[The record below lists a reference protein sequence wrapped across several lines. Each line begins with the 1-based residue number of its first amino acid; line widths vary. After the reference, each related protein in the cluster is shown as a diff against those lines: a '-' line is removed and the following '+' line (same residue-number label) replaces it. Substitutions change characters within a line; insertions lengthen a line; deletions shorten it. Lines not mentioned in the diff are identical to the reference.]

1 MWVDIGP
8 MKQPHVVTGGL
19 LPERTP
25 VGTGKQRKNSGEDK
39 HPTRNRERVPGSPRA
54 GRAAFSAPTPKE
66 RRPDTIYTDWVTK
79 SQIFHPAIA
88 GSISAQPLDLEV
100 GRSKMRLSGAPRR
113 PKMGGGAPR
122 RSKMRL
128 SGAPRHPETTKY
140 SACGANTMP
149 HALFALMPVSL
160 LLAPPQLRP
169 TCNHQGPG
177 DDMWVAA
184 GVGPAIS

>member
-8 MKQPHVVTGGL
+8 MKQPHVVTGGV

-25 VGTGKQRKNSGEDK
+25 VGTGKQRKNPGEDK

-54 GRAAFSAPTPKE
+54 GRAAISAPTPKE
-66 RRPDTIYTDWVTK
+66 RRPDTVYTDRVTK
-79 SQIFHPAIA
+79 SPIFHPAIA

-113 PKMGGGAPR
+113 SQMRLSSAPRRPKIGGGAR
-122 RSKMRL
+122 R
-128 SGAPRHPETTKY
+128 PETTKY

-169 TCNHQGPG
+169 TCNHQGP
-177 DDMWVAA
+177 DDYMWVAA